1 MIGVTDFSRARCEP
15 SATSNIFEANMER
28 PSLQSAIEKLA
39 IAGEEAGF
47 SIDQMIKLL
56 NAGLSVEALLL
67 LIAWRLEGICEPTSM
82 INSLASWIM

>member
-1 MIGVTDFSRARCEP
+1 MP
-15 SATSNIFEANMER
+15 R
-28 PSLQSAIEKLA
+28 PSLQAAVEKLA

-67 LIAWRLEGICEPTSM
+67 LIAWRLEGICEPIST
-82 INSLASWIM
+82 INSLSSWIM

>member
-1 MIGVTDFSRARCEP
+1 MIGVTDFSLVRCEP
-15 SATSNIFEANMER
+15 RPKSSGAKMPR
-28 PSLQSAIEKLA
+28 PSLQAAVEKLA

-67 LIAWRLEGICEPTSM
+67 LIAWRLEGICEPIST
-82 INSLASWIM
+82 INSLSSWIM